1 MGDTINGQTIAL
13 PPQLADKLTLAQQA
27 WRLAENTRRLWSK
40 DASLWTGRDE
50 ADWLGWLDIV
60 GDELQD
66 AAPLRDFG
74 QELRE
79 SGFSDVLLLGMGG
92 SSLGPEVLAKSL
104 GSAPGY
110 PKLHVLDSTDPDQV
124 RRFESGIDVA
134 RTAFIVSSKSGTT
147 LEPNV
152 LMDYFFAHLS
162 DAIGDAAGR
171 NFVAITDPGSQ
182 LQKTAK
188 DRGFRH
194 VFFGVPSVGGRFSV
208 LSKFGLVPLAA
219 SGHDVR
225 TFLETAAAMTKACGP
240 NAPPAENPGVSL
252 GLVIG
257 VLALNGRDK
266 LTVLASPSIAAFA
279 ALIDQLVAESTG
291 KQGRGVI
298 PVADEPLGDVSAYG
312 TDRLFVYL
320 RDEGQPD
327 AAQDEAADALE
338 RRGHPLAR
346 IRLHSPA
353 AIAQEF
359 FRFEMATA
367 VAGAILGINP
377 FDQPDVEASK
387 VATRAVTEAFE
398 KTGALPRET
407 PVFEKNGV
415 ALYTDPDNTEALR
428 KLGAATTLE
437 SWLKAH
443 FARLNSGDYFAL
455 IAYLDAAP
463 ARLTALQSLRAAIR
477 DRTYAATCLQF
488 GPRFLHS
495 TGQAYKGGPNTGVFL
510 QITAQPALDLAVP
523 GRRAS
528 FGVIEA
534 AQAAGDFQVLAER
547 GRRVLRAHIAA
558 DVDRGIAAIVE
569 AARLA
574 LQ

>member
-13 PPQLADKLTLAQQA
+13 PPQLADKLALAQQA
-27 WRLAENTRRLWSK
+27 WRSRENTQRLWSK

-50 ADWLGWLDIV
+50 GAWLGWLDIV
-60 GDELQD
+60 GDELRD
-66 AAPLRDFG
+66 AARLRGFGHELRD
-74 QELRE
+74 

-110 PKLHVLDSTDPDQV
+110 PKLHVLDSTDADQV

-152 LMDYFFAHLS
+152 LMDYFFARIS

-182 LQKTAK
+182 LQKTAE

-194 VFFGVPSVGGRFSV
+194 VFFGVPSIGGRFSV

-225 TFLETAAAMTKACGP
+225 TFLELAAAMAKACGP
-240 NAPPAENPGVSL
+240 KAPPVENPGVSL
-252 GLVIG
+252 GLTIG

-266 LTVLASPSIAAFA
+266 LTVLASPSIAAFGA
-279 ALIDQLVAESTG
+279 WIEQLVAESTG
-291 KQGRGVI
+291 KKGRGVI
-298 PVADEPLGDVSAYG
+298 PIADEPLGDVSAYG
-312 TDRLFVYL
+312 TDRLFLYL

-327 AAQDEAADALE
+327 AAQDNAADALE
-338 RRGHPLAR
+338 RGGHPLVR

-359 FRFEMATA
+359 FRFEIATA

-407 PVFEKNGV
+407 PAFEKNGV
-415 ALYTDPDNTEALR
+415 ALYTDPDNAEKLR
-428 KLGAATTLE
+428 KLGAAATLE

-455 IAYLDAAP
+455 IAYLDATA
-463 ARLTALQSLRAAIR
+463 ARLTALQSLRATIR
-477 DRTYAATCLQF
+477 DRTHAATCLQF

-510 QITAQPALDLAVP
+510 QITAQPMLDLAVP

-534 AQAAGDFQVLAER
+534 AQAAGDFRVLAER
-547 GRRVLRAHIAA
+547 GRRVLRAHIAT
-558 DVDRGIAAIVE
+558 DVDRGIAAI
-569 AARLA
+569 AAAVRLA

>member
-13 PPQLADKLTLAQQA
+13 PPQLADKLALAQQA
-27 WRLAENTRRLWSK
+27 WRLRENTQRLWSK

-50 ADWLGWLDIV
+50 GAWLGWLDIV
-60 GDELQD
+60 GDELRD
-66 AAPLRDFG
+66 AAQLRDFG

-152 LMDYFFAHLS
+152 LMDYFFARVS
-162 DAIGDAAGR
+162 DAVGDAAGR

-182 LQKTAK
+182 LQKTAE

-194 VFFGVPSVGGRFSV
+194 VFFGVPSIGGRFSV

-225 TFLETAAAMTKACGP
+225 TFLELAAAMAKACGP
-240 NAPPAENPGVSL
+240 KAPPAENPGVSL
-252 GLVIG
+252 GLTIG

-266 LTVLASPSIAAFA
+266 LTVLASPSIAAFGA
-279 ALIDQLVAESTG
+279 WIEQLVAESTG
-291 KQGRGVI
+291 KKGRGVI
-298 PVADEPLGDVSAYG
+298 PIADEPLGDVSAYG

-327 AAQDEAADALE
+327 AAQDNAADALE
-338 RRGHPLAR
+338 RRGHPLVR

-359 FRFEMATA
+359 FRFEIATA

-415 ALYTDPDNTEALR
+415 ALYTDPDNAEKLR
-428 KLGAATTLE
+428 KLGAAATLE

-455 IAYLDAAP
+455 IAYLDATA
-463 ARLTALQSLRAAIR
+463 ARLTALQSLRATIR
-477 DRTYAATCLQF
+477 DRTHAATCLQF

-510 QITAQPALDLAVP
+510 QITAQPMLDLAVP

-558 DVDRGIAAIVE
+558 DVDRGIAAI
-569 AARLA
+569 AAAVRLA

>member
-1 MGDTINGQTIAL
+1 MDDTINRQTIAL
-13 PPQLADKLTLAQQA
+13 PAPFADKLALAQEA
-27 WRLAENTRRLWSK
+27 WRSAEKTRRLWSK
-40 DASLWTGRDE
+40 DASLWTGGDE
-50 ADWLGWLDIV
+50 AGWLGWLDIV
-60 GDELQD
+60 GNELSD
-66 AAPLRDFG
+66 AARLRDFG
-74 QELRE
+74 RELRA

-124 RRFESGIDVA
+124 RRFESGIDVG

-152 LMDYFFAHLS
+152 LMDYFFARVSAAL
-162 DAIGDAAGR
+162 GDAAGR

-182 LQKTAK
+182 LQRTAK
-188 DRGFRH
+188 DRGFRQ
-194 VFFGVPSVGGRFSV
+194 VFFGVPSIGGRFSV

-225 TFLETAAAMTKACGP
+225 AFLELAAAMTKACGP
-240 NAPPAENPGVSL
+240 QTPPAENPGVSL
-252 GLVIG
+252 GLAIG
-257 VLALNGRDK
+257 VLARSGRDK
-266 LTVLASPSIAAFA
+266 LTVIASPRIAAFGA
-279 ALIDQLVAESTG
+279 WIEQLVAESTG
-291 KQGRGVI
+291 KLGHGVI
-298 PVADEPLGDVSAYG
+298 PIADEPFGDVSAYG
-312 TDRLFVYL
+312 ADRLFVYL
-320 RDEGQPD
+320 RDEGEPD
-327 AAQDEAADALE
+327 AAQDEAAYALE
-338 RRGHPLAR
+338 RRGHPLVQIHLR
-346 IRLHSPA
+346 SPA
-353 AIAQEF
+353 TIAQEF

-387 VATRAVTEAFE
+387 LATRAVTDAFE
-398 KTGALPRET
+398 KTGALPPEK
-407 PVFEKNGV
+407 PVFEKDGI
-415 ALYTDPDNTEALR
+415 ALYTTPDNADALR
-428 KLGAATTLE
+428 KLGAAATLE

-443 FARLNSGDYFAL
+443 FARLSDGDYFAL
-455 IAYLDAAP
+455 IGYLDATAT
-463 ARLTALQSLRAAIR
+463 RLAALQSLRAIIR
-477 DRTYAATCLQF
+477 DRTRAATCLQF

-510 QITAQPALDLAVP
+510 QITARPAHDLAVP

-558 DVDRGIAAIVE
+558 DIDTGIAAIAE

-574 LQ
+574 LR

>member
-1 MGDTINGQTIAL
+1 LGDTINGQAIAL
-13 PPQLADKLTLAQQA
+13 PPQLADKLALAQQA
-27 WRLAENTRRLWSK
+27 WRLRENTQRLWSK
-40 DASLWTGRDE
+40 DASLWTNRDE
-50 ADWLGWLDIV
+50 GDWLGWLDIV
-60 GDELQD
+60 GNELRD
-66 AAPLRDFG
+66 ADQLRDFG
-74 QELRE
+74 RELHE

-152 LMDYFFAHLS
+152 LMDYFFARVS
-162 DAIGDAAGR
+162 DAIADAAGR
-171 NFVAITDPGSQ
+171 NFVAITDPESQ
-182 LQKTAK
+182 LQTTAK

-225 TFLETAAAMTKACGP
+225 TFLEMAAAMTKACGP
-240 NAPPAENPGVSL
+240 KAPPAENPGVSL
-252 GLVIG
+252 GLTIG

-266 LTVLASPSIAAFA
+266 LTVLASPQIAAFGA
-279 ALIDQLVAESTG
+279 WIEQLVAESTG
-291 KQGRGVI
+291 KRGRGVI
-298 PVADEPLGDVSAYG
+298 PIADEPLGGVSAYG

-320 RDEGQPD
+320 RDEGRPD
-327 AAQDEAADALE
+327 AAQDNAADALE
-338 RRGHPLAR
+338 RRGHPLVR

-353 AIAQEF
+353 TIAQEF
-359 FRFEMATA
+359 FRFEIATA

-407 PVFEKNGV
+407 PVFEKNGI
-415 ALYTDPDNTEALR
+415 ALYTDPDNTEVLQ
-428 KLGAATTLE
+428 KIGAAATLE
-437 SWLKAH
+437 SWLRAH
-443 FARLNSGDYFAL
+443 LARLNGGDYFAL
-455 IAYLDAAP
+455 IVYLDAAA
-463 ARLTALQSLRAAIR
+463 ARLAALQSLRATIR
-477 DRTYAATCLQF
+477 DRTQVATCLQF
-488 GPRFLHS
+488 GPPFPAFDR
-495 TGQAYKGGPNTGVFL
+495 TGLQRRAEHRRLSSDHGTADARSGHPGTQRELRRDRGGPGRGRL
-510 QITAQPALDLAVP
+510 P
-523 GRRAS
+523 GARRAWAPR
-528 FGVIEA
+528 VA
-534 AQAAGDFQVLAER
+534 RAYR
-547 GRRVLRAHIAA
+547 GGR
-558 DVDRGIAAIVE
+558 
-569 AARLA
+569 
-574 LQ
+574 

>member
-1 MGDTINGQTIAL
+1 LGDTLNGQTIAL

-27 WRLAENTRRLWSK
+27 WRLTENTRRLWSK

-50 ADWLGWLDIV
+50 GDWLGWLDIV

-66 AAPLRDFG
+66 ASPLRDFG

-79 SGFSDVLLLGMGG
+79 NGFSDVLLLGMGG

-104 GSAPGY
+104 GSAAGY

-152 LMDYFFAHLS
+152 LMDYFFARAS
-162 DAIGDAAGR
+162 RASGDAAGR

-182 LQKTAK
+182 LQRTAE
-188 DRGFRH
+188 DRGFRR

-219 SGHDVR
+219 SGHDAR
-225 TFLETAAAMTKACGP
+225 TFLEMAAAMTKACGP
-240 NAPPAENPGVSL
+240 EAPPAENPGVSL

-266 LTVLASPSIAAFA
+266 LTVLASPRIAAFGA
-279 ALIDQLVAESTG
+279 WTEQLVAESTG

-298 PVADEPLGDVSAYG
+298 PIADEPLGDVSAYG

-320 RDEGQPD
+320 RDEAQPD
-327 AAQDEAADALE
+327 AAQDKAADELE
-338 RRGHPLAR
+338 RQGHPLVR

-407 PVFEKNGV
+407 PVFEKNGI
-415 ALYTDPDNTEALR
+415 ALYTDPHNAEALR
-428 KLGAATTLE
+428 KLGAAATLE

-443 FARLNSGDYFAL
+443 FARLDDGDYFAL

-463 ARLTALQSLRAAIR
+463 VRLTALQSLRAAIR
-477 DRTYAATCLQF
+477 DRKHVATCLQF

-558 DVDRGIAAIVE
+558 DVDRGIAAIAE